1 MEGRTAWDELYR
13 KQPRAWRGTLNLPD
27 IDLPPGSKVLDA
39 GCGNGKTSIRL
50 IEMGFDVTGVDNS
63 EYAVR
68 SCIERLGGQAEF
80 LVSDCMDI
88 PLPDSSVDGIYAV
101 HLTEHLNDDGL
112 MRFSKECKRIL
123 RPGGKLF
130 IRSFSPEDMR
140 SDNNIRNGI
149 SYRYR
154 TPEDIFPSFTDFVC
168 MSSAVVNEETRFGT
182 VRSRSECVF
191 IKPQ

>member
-1 MEGRTAWDELYR
+1 M
-13 KQPRAWRGTLNLPD
+13 KLPD
-27 IDLPPGSKVLDA
+27 LNLPPGSKVLDA

-50 IEMGFDVTGVDNS
+50 IEMGFDVTGADYS

-68 SCIERLGGQAEF
+68 SCIERLGDQAEF
-80 LVSDCMDI
+80 LVSDCKDI
-88 PLPDSSVDGIYAV
+88 PLPGSSVDGIYAV
-101 HLTEHLNDDGL
+101 HLTEHLNDEGL
-112 MRFSKECKRIL
+112 IRFSEECNRIL

-140 SDNNIRNGI
+140 SDSTIRNGI

-154 TPEDIFPSFTDFVC
+154 TPEDISSFFADLVC
-168 MSSAVVNEETRFGT
+168 MSSTGVNEQTRFGT

-191 IKPQ
+191 IKPL